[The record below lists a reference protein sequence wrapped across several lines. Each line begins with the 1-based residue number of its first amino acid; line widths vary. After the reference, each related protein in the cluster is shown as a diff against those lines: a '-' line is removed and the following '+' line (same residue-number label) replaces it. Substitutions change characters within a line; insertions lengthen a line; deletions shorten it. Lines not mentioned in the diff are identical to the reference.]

1 MEAKFSKRVNDV
13 LKYSKDEALRLGHDY
28 IGIEHLMLGMIRDG
42 EGVGIRLLKNLEIN
56 LNDLRKNIEKS
67 LPVSMRK
74 LNSLSHIPLV
84 KQAEKTLKF
93 TYLEAK
99 VFKAPQ
105 IGTEHLL
112 LCILKDNDNVVTKTL
127 SKLGVDY
134 NAVKLELEGFMENPS
149 KIENSTAGGDEDEN
163 EESFSASGSGT
174 SKNQANQNRV
184 HPY

>member
-42 EGVGIRLLKNLEIN
+42 EGVGIRLLKNLEVN

-67 LPVSMRK
+67 LPISMRK
-74 LNSLSHIPLV
+74 LNSLSNIPLV

-99 VFKAPQ
+99 VF
-105 IGTEHLL
+105 
-112 LCILKDNDNVVTKTL
+112 ILAFCKNLAKY
-127 SKLGVDY
+127 KFFIFGY
-134 NAVKLELEGFMENPS
+134 
-149 KIENSTAGGDEDEN
+149 DE
-163 EESFSASGSGT
+163 
-174 SKNQANQNRV
+174 KRI
-184 HPY
+184 

>member
-1 MEAKFSKRVNDV
+1 MA
-13 LKYSKDEALRLGHDY
+13 
-28 IGIEHLMLGMIRDG
+28 I
-42 EGVGIRLLKNLEIN
+42 
-56 LNDLRKNIEKS
+56 
-67 LPVSMRK
+67 
-74 LNSLSHIPLV
+74 

-134 NAVKLELEGFMENPS
+134 DAVKLELEGLIEYLQK
-149 KIENSTAGGDEDEN
+149 KINKQSLEFLKSL
-163 EESFSASGSGT
+163 
-174 SKNQANQNRV
+174 
-184 HPY
+184 

>member
-42 EGVGIRLLKNLEIN
+42 EGVGITLLKNLEIN

-67 LPVSMRK
+67 LPISMRK
-74 LNSLSHIPLV
+74 LNSLSNIPLV

-112 LCILKDNDNVVTKTL
+112 LCILKDNDNVVTKAL

-134 NAVKLELEGFMENPS
+134 NAVN
-149 KIENSTAGGDEDEN
+149 
-163 EESFSASGSGT
+163 
-174 SKNQANQNRV
+174 
-184 HPY
+184 